1 MIRRPPRSTLFPYTT
16 LFRSLTL
23 DFEQPE
29 RAADAVRVFA
39 KQYPVNGVVGVDDRA
54 ALVAAA
60 VAAELLLKRNP
71 VHAPVAASDKYLP
84 RELLAKGAVTTP
96 RFLRREL
103 ERDP

>member
-39 KQYPVNGVVGVDDRA
+39 KQYPVNGVVGVDDRT

-60 VAAELLLKRNP
+60 AAAKLPLKGKP
-71 VHAPVAASDKYLP
+71 VHAAVPASGKYPHPDLVANAPVPLP
-84 RELLAKGAVTTP
+84 RLPPRDLA
-96 RFLRREL
+96 E
-103 ERDP
+103 E

>member
-39 KQYPVNGVVGVDDRA
+39 KQYPVNGVVGVDDRT

-60 VAAELLLKRNP
+60 GGAKLPLQGKPVQAGAAAGGKNP
-71 VHAPVAASDKYLP
+71 QRGS
-84 RELLAKGAVTTP
+84 LAKGAGALP
-96 RFLRREL
+96 PLCA
-103 ERDP
+103 RDLHS